1 MEVRVIN
8 TYQEIRNY
16 IARVKNGDSPTL
28 CWEEEVI
35 SVYWDQLCCYAP
47 FDLSERKPL
56 VITDIATLELQC
68 DLLEQLGVLGIDS
81 ILLEGGGELN
91 EAFLRHGL
99 VDEVCAFIAPKLI
112 GGSEAKTP
120 IEGQGFAMINDAVV
134 LDDTSI
140 ERVGTDILICGIV
153 KRQVKE

>member
-1 MEVRVIN
+1 LDGHV
-8 TYQEIRNY
+8 
-16 IARVKNGDSPTL
+16 
-28 CWEEEVI
+28 
-35 SVYWDQLCCYAP
+35 
-47 FDLSERKPL
+47 DL
-56 VITDIATLELQC
+56 C